1 MVQGNHDQSRTNPMQ
16 KILIMGLP
24 GSGKTTLAK
33 KLVEVLSEKDT
44 VTWLN
49 ADEVRKYFNDWD
61 FSYEGRIRQAYRMRQ
76 LAEDSN
82 SKFVVADFV
91 APLKEMR
98 EAFDPDILVWVDTV
112 VKGRFEDTNQIFQ
125 KPKRVDVHVLTK
137 DSDRWVN
144 EILLQLNNSFD

>member
-1 MVQGNHDQSRTNPMQ
+1 MVQGNHDKSRTSPMQ

-33 KLVEVLSEKDT
+33 KLVETLSQNNT

-49 ADEVRKYFNDWD
+49 ADEIRRNFNDWD

-76 LAEDSN
+76 MADDST
-82 SKFVVADFV
+82 SKFVVADFI

-98 EAFDPDILVWVDTV
+98 ETFDPDILVWVDTV

-144 EILLQLNNSFD
+144 EILLQINNSFD